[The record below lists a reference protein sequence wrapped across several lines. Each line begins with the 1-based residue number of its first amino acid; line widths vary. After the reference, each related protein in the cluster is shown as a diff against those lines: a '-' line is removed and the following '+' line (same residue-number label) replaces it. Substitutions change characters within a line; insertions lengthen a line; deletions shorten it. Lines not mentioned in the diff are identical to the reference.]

1 MSQPDPIKND
11 REECWPSVIRRMN
24 PDLMLTKLMAERHVL
39 GTQRYGVGLQPFN
52 GRDALQDAME
62 EILDL
67 IVYLEQAALEGNTG
81 LWAIQDSVIVI
92 AHGLLKELNKQ
103 KRKKE
108 NKNEAPSRS

>member
-11 REECWPSVIRRMN
+11 REECWPSIIRRMI
-24 PDLMLTKLMAERHVL
+24 PGTALVEQMQARHEL
-39 GTQRYGVGLQPFN
+39 GKQKYGVGLQPFN

-81 LWAIQDSVIVI
+81 LWAIQDSVIKI

-108 NKNEAPSRS
+108 KKNEASSRS

>member
-1 MSQPDPIKND
+1 MQPDPIKND
-11 REECWPSVIRRMN
+11 QPECWPSVISRMA
-24 PDLMLTKLMAERHVL
+24 PGTALVQMMLARHEL
-39 GTQRYGVGLQPFN
+39 GKQRYGVGLQPFN

-67 IVYLEQAALEGNTG
+67 IVYLEQAAMEGNTG
-81 LWAIQDSVIVI
+81 LWAIQDSVIVV

-108 NKNEAPSRS
+108 QKK